1 MIMKKRYSRKDYEAI
16 LKVLLKVKTAYL
28 AERAQD
34 WKLKNPDKPHE
45 APSQITDDDLVPLKH
60 FDEVLS
66 AL

>member
-45 APSQITDDDLVPLKH
+45 APS
-60 FDEVLS
+60 
-66 AL
+66 